1 MPVTESMGEG
11 RIARLRRM
19 MNDHGLDALIC
30 FKPENSFYLSGFNP
44 IIYSHPVV
52 AILPRVGE
60 PTILVHALRDDHAR
74 SSAWVKNIRLYGA
87 WSTKVTMGP
96 NWIEALATILGELGL
111 SDKTLGVEED
121 FLSVRRLAEVRRAAP
136 QARFADASDLLFE
149 ARLIKEPGEI
159 ALARIA
165 ADLADT
171 GMAVAIDALGQ
182 GGSEREVAVVASAA
196 MNRRWLD
203 AYPDIEVCDFGSLEG
218 GVVNGL
224 WCWCLTGD
232 RVLINCDVPTV
243 RKPAKGEI
251 AVVFIWTN
259 ANGIHAEN
267 ERSVAIGPLPDERKR
282 AYDAILEIR
291 AEMRPYLKAG
301 VPVAELFGKAKATYE
316 RLGYAR
322 NVPGRIGHGIGLG
335 AHEHLSLEGRS
346 EFVLAPGMM
355 LTFEPNLRLPEWGG
369 LQHSDTVVITDGEPD
384 FLTRT
389 RNDFIQV

>member
-1 MPVTESMGEG
+1 MGEG

-111 SDKTLGVEED
+111 ADKTLGVEED
-121 FLSVRRLAEVRRAAP
+121 FVSVRRLAEVRRAAP

-291 AEMRPYLKAG
+291 AETRPYLKAG
-301 VPVAELFGKAKATYE
+301 VPIAELFGKAKAAYE
-316 RLGYAR
+316 RLGYGR
-322 NVPGRIGHGIGLG
+322 NIPGRIGHGIGLG
-335 AHEHLSLEGRS
+335 AHEHLSLDGRS
-346 EFVLAPGMM
+346 ESVLAPGMM